1 MRTHE
6 LADHAAVN
14 PQTLRY
20 YERRGLLPQPPRSPA
35 GYRDYPAAAVR
46 VIGFIKRAQQL
57 GFTLD
62 QIGELLDLALGGPDS
77 ADTTRTLAEH
87 HIADLTARIA
97 DLDRMREALHQLTA
111 TSAQPTRDCPLLDA
125 IPADPAQAP

>member
-1 MRTHE
+1 MRTRE

-20 YERRGLLPQPPRSPA
+20 YGRRGLLPQPPRSPA

-62 QIGELLDLALGGPDS
+62 QIGELLDLAQAASTPPTPYERS
-77 ADTTRTLAEH
+77 PN
-87 HIADLTARIA
+87 TASP
-97 DLDRMREALHQLTA
+97 
-111 TSAQPTRDCPLLDA
+111 TSPPESPT
-125 IPADPAQAP
+125 